1 MHPAIIK
8 RPDQYCED
16 IVHHRFWLFR
26 LLLLWL
32 LTQTACAGF
41 PSSTAPTTLSER
53 VVLRLWHAWPAA
65 EARVLQTLVDT
76 FNQAHPEWQVV
87 LQTRPAVSLPSDLVT
102 AVGEGGG
109 PHLVIIQS
117 HTLGVLV
124 ENGVLR
130 SLDDML
136 AGSELNSLLPTA
148 VGAAS
153 VSVGGRPMLFGVPIT
168 FDTLA
173 LYYNR
178 ANILQPPSSIE
189 ELLLTARALTD
200 RDRDPPVWGLAYN
213 LALDRTIG
221 YLYAF
226 GGRVFDEQGTVVLG
240 SSGREGA
247 ERWLTWLSQLYRDE
261 LLLATLDGVLVDRAL
276 QAREAIMTI
285 DWAHAQAEYRA
296 IWSDQL
302 GVTLLPVV
310 STEDR
315 VPQPYVQADV
325 IAINARLNN
334 PAEQAAAQAFIRFM
348 IDVDSQRMLLMA
360 GRQPTQLAL
369 SLNDTDLADSVQLA
383 AARAFRLQAQ
393 RGLPMPTDRIANELV
408 WNTLADM
415 QLSAVRGL
423 ITPEQAVTLADEIL
437 RSRITPP

>member
-8 RPDQYCED
+8 RPDQYSED
-16 IVHHRFWLFR
+16 IVHQRFWLYC
-26 LLLLWL
+26 LLFLWL
-32 LTQTACAGF
+32 LTQTACVRVTPA
-41 PSSTAPTTLSER
+41 PAPTTGR

-65 EARVLQTLVDT
+65 EARVLQTLVDQ
-76 FNQAHPEWQVV
+76 FHQAYPEWQVV
-87 LQTRPAVSLPSDLVT
+87 LQSRPAVSLPSDVTT

-109 PHLVIIQS
+109 PHLVLIQS
-117 HTLGVLV
+117 HTLGALAQH
-124 ENGVLR
+124 GVLR

-136 AGSELNSLLPTA
+136 SGSELNSLLPTA

-153 VSVGGRPMLFGVPIT
+153 ISIDGRSVLFGVPIT

-200 RDRDPPVWGLAYN
+200 RERDPPVWGLAYN
-213 LALDRTIG
+213 LSLDRTIG

-240 SSGREGA
+240 SSGREGT
-247 ERWLTWLSQLYRDE
+247 ERWLTWLSQLYHDE
-261 LLLATLDGVLVDRAL
+261 QLLATLDGVLVDRAL

-296 IWSDQL
+296 IWNDQL
-302 GVTLLPVV
+302 GVTPLPAV
-310 STEDR
+310 SDEEG

-325 IAINARLNN
+325 IALNVRLNN
-334 PAEQAAAQAFIRFM
+334 PAEQTAAQAFIRFM
-348 IDVDSQRMLLMA
+348 INVDNQRALLMA

-369 SLNDTDLADSVQLA
+369 SLNDTDLVDSVQLA

-393 RGLPMPTDRIANELV
+393 RGLPMPADRIANELV
-408 WNTLADM
+408 WHTLADM

-423 ITPEQAVTLADEIL
+423 LTPEQAVTMADEIL
-437 RSRITPP
+437 RSRIMPP